1 MKSRILSNS
10 NLIIASFILSVFSLS
25 GCVKIAMLVH
35 GAHQPRQEKV
45 EFIREFGLKKNIPIE
60 GSAMIAEDSILYSFA
75 KRLNEAILFDNRGY
89 QILFNQDFNNP
100 SCGGNIKQFIT
111 GLDTLTYA
119 QRDSGNTLQKETGMW
134 VKFGTKEPFEYE
146 LNPSKYDYYLAYY
159 WNTFSGNPNHRNAV
173 KDLRQAIETNKRI
186 RTKLILINQDI
197 RDGIDEEKFVRTAR
211 RYGIQAEVK

>member
-1 MKSRILSNS
+1 MKTPRLLAFSAIILITST
-10 NLIIASFILSVFSLS
+10 

-45 EFIREFGLKKNIPIE
+45 TYIREFALKKNIPIE
-60 GSAMIAEDSILYSFA
+60 GSAMIAEDSILYSFG
-75 KRLNEAILFDNRGY
+75 KRLNEAILFDKNGY
-89 QILFNQDFNNP
+89 EIVYNQNFENP
-100 SCGGNIKQFIT
+100 SCGGNIKQFLS

-173 KDLRQAIETNKRI
+173 QDLQQTIETNKRI

-211 RYGIQAEVK
+211 RYGIQAELK